1 MKQNIKKHTQ
11 SLDLMDEDEEMRLLK
26 LRYPKIAFRRG
37 DKAKSFYFNVMYSL
51 VWIVLTIGI
60 SLAGYLFVN
69 PFCGLGA
76 ILSLLMFKGLL
87 DVLRGNTVLVT
98 DGNSLVYRKTKER
111 TKKDYQSQM
120 NLAKKLFALDG
131 NEVEQL
137 ESLISDILSDDEE
150 NNQEKAFA
158 IASLLNMDKNKDGQ
172 VSEAEMMSTAYDD
185 TLASFGLEADQT
197 SIKANEALANQIL
210 PYLDSNPNASSKDI
224 VEMFSNKEDK
234 YDQFA

>member
-1 MKQNIKKHTQ
+1 
-11 SLDLMDEDEEMRLLK
+11 MDEDDEMRLLK

-37 DKAKSFYFNVMYSL
+37 DKPKSFFFNVIYSL
-51 VWIVLTIGI
+51 IWIVLTIGI

-98 DGNSLVYRKTKER
+98 VGNSLVYRKTKER

-120 NLAKKLFALDG
+120 NLAKKLFALDE

-172 VSEAEMMSTAYDD
+172 LSEAEMMSTAYDD
-185 TLASFGLEADQT
+185 ALTSFGLEADQT
-197 SIKANEALANQIL
+197 SIKAHEALANQIL
-210 PYLDSNPNASSKDI
+210 PYLDSNPNATSKDI
-224 VEMFSNKEDK
+224 VEKFSNKEDK
-234 YDQFA
+234 YDPFA